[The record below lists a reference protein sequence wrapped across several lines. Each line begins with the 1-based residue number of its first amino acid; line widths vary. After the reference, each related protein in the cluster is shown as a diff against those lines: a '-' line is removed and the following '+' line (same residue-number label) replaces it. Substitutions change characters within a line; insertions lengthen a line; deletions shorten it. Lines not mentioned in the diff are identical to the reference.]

1 MIKPWLF
8 DIFMY
13 TGDPAPEAFDPA
25 LCQRTY
31 DQYLARWAA
40 AEQRGLEGVFFSE
53 HHFRAFNLSPSPNLL
68 IAAVAQ
74 RTSTLRLGVMCN
86 VVHLHD
92 PRRLAEECGML
103 DYLTGGRL
111 EIGAGGG
118 GNPRET
124 VQAGLD
130 PAQIPG
136 RYASGLA
143 VLEAAMT
150 APYLTRHDEFARFD
164 RVPVRPRPR
173 QQPAPP
179 IWMTSLSAA
188 SAERAARR
196 GHKLALAWLPA
207 EYLRKLAGAYRAAA
221 AGPDA
226 GDPDRIG
233 LRRRVFLAPSQA
245 EADDIVQAAP
255 DSFLDGE
262 EIADPA
268 VRAVL
273 TNPEDII
280 VGTPA
285 VAAEILIAQ
294 ARDLQIGNLLLWTDF
309 RAFTPGHLDRCHEL
323 IGRHLVPALRKAAL

>member
-13 TGDPAPEAFDPA
+13 TGHPDPQRFDPA

-31 DQYLARWAA
+31 DQYLARWTA

-111 EIGAGGG
+111 EIGVGAG

-124 VQAGLD
+124 VLAGLD

-150 APYLTRHDEFARFD
+150 IPYLTRHDEFARFD
-164 RVPVRPRPR
+164 QVPVRPRPR

-196 GHKLALAWLPA
+196 GHKLALAWLSA
-207 EYLRKLAGAYRAAA
+207 EYLRKITDAYRAAA
-221 AGPDA
+221 TGPDA

-233 LRRRVFLAPSQA
+233 LRRRVFLAPSQE

-255 DSFLDGE
+255 DSFIEGE

-309 RAFTPGHLDRCHEL
+309 RAFTAGYLDRCHEL
-323 IGRHLVPALRKAAL
+323 IARDLVPALRKAAL